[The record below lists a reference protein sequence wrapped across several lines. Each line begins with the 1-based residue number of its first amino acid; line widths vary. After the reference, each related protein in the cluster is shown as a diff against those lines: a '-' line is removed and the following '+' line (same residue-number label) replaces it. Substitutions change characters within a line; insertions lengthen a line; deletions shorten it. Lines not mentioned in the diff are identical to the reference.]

1 MFDRESGGDLI
12 FLPQTEKNQG
22 NGVKKPTNEPTAPL
36 ERTDGVT
43 IYSVNFSLK
52 GQLKN
57 NLPGKDRS
65 R

>member
-1 MFDRESGGDLI
+1 MKGHFSAS
-12 FLPQTEKNQG
+12 NQ
-22 NGVKKPTNEPTAPL
+22 KKTKQWSKKQTNEPTAPL